1 MRIVWRCSLKS
12 FSKSRDPG
20 KFLIPCDFLGM
31 DVCYALADLGTSINI
46 MPLSIWKKFSLP
58 ELTPT
63 RMTLELADRSITRP
77 KGVAEDVFVK
87 LGKFHFPTDFVVV
100 DFESDPRVFPSYLE
114 IHLEPSYSST
124 YNDMS
129 VNRIDIIDVASEE
142 YAQEVLVARLDAIR
156 IFLAFAAHMNM
167 IVYQMDVKTA
177 FLNGILREEVYVS
190 HPNGNWR
197 DLPRDIPLDSIVVLR
212 YAKRSKSEN
221 KGKVLIEMELVLEQ
235 TQQGTSYEVSVSAK
249 GVEELKRKVKIKGE
263 KKEALLTLSR
273 NWVNTSV
280 VKNHKDDC

>member
-212 YAKRSKSEN
+212 YAKRSKSKN
-221 KGKVLIEMELVLEQ
+221 KRKVPTEMELVLEQ
-235 TQQGTSYEVSVSAK
+235 TQQGTSYEVSVSAE
-249 GVEELKRKVKIKGE
+249 GVEALKRKVNIKGE

-273 NWVNTSV
+273 NWVNTST